1 MKGFWIPIELMDL
14 DISWTKRILLAEI
27 GKLEM
32 LDAGCVATNVHFA
45 EQLKISRQAVSN
57 ALNSLENDG
66 LIVLDN
72 SKTVRNFGR
81 KITIHENTVTIH
93 ESSLG
98 EHKNVESKD
107 NNTFNKTINTIEREE
122 FVKVWNENA
131 EVVGITK
138 LRLLN
143 DARYK
148 KLQQRIKANENF
160 LDDVVECLGKVSGS
174 KFLQDGSWFGFDW
187 LVANDTNYVKVLEGS
202 YDNK

>member
-45 EQLKISRQAVSN
+45 EQLRLSRKAVSK
-57 ALNSLENDG
+57 ALNELEKDG
-66 LIVLDN
+66 LIYLDN
-72 SKTVRNFGR
+72 SETVRNFGR
-81 KITIHENTVTIH
+81 KITIHQ
-93 ESSLG
+93 SSSG
-98 EHKNVESKD
+98 VHKSSDSGYKSRESKD

-131 EVVGITK
+131 EVVNVPK

-160 LDDVVECLGKVSGS
+160 LDDMVECLGKVSGS
-174 KFLQDGSWFGFDW
+174 KFLQGGSWFGFDW